1 MAKKSNL
8 EQDQNEQFSA
18 AEAFVNKNRKYVI
31 GAIVAVV
38 VLGLGWYLYH
48 QYVSVPREN
57 KASTELAKG
66 QEYFMA
72 EQFDKALNGDGA
84 TFAGFKRIADDY
96 SSTDAGNLAN
106 LYAGL
111 CEANLGKWQE
121 AVNYLESFDTSSDAI
136 ISPNAVDALGNAYA
150 HINHLDKAVECF
162 KKAASMA
169 DKASKDGVNNTLSP
183 HYLLQAGEVL
193 ESQGKKADALE
204 IYQKIKKDYL
214 NSYTVQTKQIDAYIE
229 RASR

>member
-150 HINHLDKAVECF
+150 HINQLDKAVECF
-162 KKAASMA
+162 KK
-169 DKASKDGVNNTLSP
+169 
-183 HYLLQAGEVL
+183 LQAWPIRLLKMESTTRFLPIFCCRL
-193 ESQGKKADALE
+193 EK
-204 IYQKIKKDYL
+204 YWR
-214 NSYTVQTKQIDAYIE
+214 VRE
-229 RASR
+229 RRLML

>member
-150 HINHLDKAVECF
+150 HINQLDKRWN
-162 KKAASMA
+162 
-169 DKASKDGVNNTLSP
+169 ASKK
-183 HYLLQAGEVL
+183 LQAWPTRLQKMESTTRFLPIICCRL
-193 ESQGKKADALE
+193 EKYWK
-204 IYQKIKKDYL
+204 
-214 NSYTVQTKQIDAYIE
+214 VRE
-229 RASR
+229 RKLML

>member
-150 HINHLDKAVECF
+150 HINQLDKAVECC

>member
-1 MAKKSNL
+1 MAKKNNL
-8 EQDQNEQFSA
+8 ETVQNEQLSA
-18 AEAFVNKNRKYVI
+18 TETLVNKNRKLILGVLAAILVI
-31 GAIVAVV
+31 GI
-38 VLGLGWYLYH
+38 GWYLYH
-48 QYVSVPREN
+48 QYVAIPREN

-84 TFAGFKRIADDY
+84 TFTGFKRIADDY

-121 AVNYLESFDTSSDAI
+121 AANYLEKFDTSDDAV

-150 HINHLDKAVECF
+150 HLNQLDKTVDCF
-162 KKAASMA
+162 KKAAKMA
-169 DKASKDGVNNTLSP
+169 DKAAKDGVNNTLSP
-183 HYLLQAGEVL
+183 HYLLQAGEIL
-193 ESQGKKADALE
+193 ESQNKKAEALE

>member
-150 HINHLDKAVECF
+150 HINQLDKAVECF
-162 KKAASMA
+162 IKAASMA

>member
-72 EQFDKALNGDGA
+72 EIG
-84 TFAGFKRIADDY
+84 R
-96 SSTDAGNLAN
+96 
-106 LYAGL
+106 
-111 CEANLGKWQE
+111 
-121 AVNYLESFDTSSDAI
+121 
-136 ISPNAVDALGNAYA
+136 A
-150 HINHLDKAVECF
+150 HV
-162 KKAASMA
+162 
-169 DKASKDGVNNTLSP
+169 
-183 HYLLQAGEVL
+183 
-193 ESQGKKADALE
+193 
-204 IYQKIKKDYL
+204 
-214 NSYTVQTKQIDAYIE
+214 
-229 RASR
+229 